1 MSVWRPVSLSM
12 DLRLVPDIVNITIMK
27 QTAKRRAFNLR
38 RAGLFAT
45 IVLAFFIVK
54 LDTGKLPSPI
64 RPPFVLAYA
73 TDMSRGGLLSS
84 TNAARAAQGLGSLAA
99 DGQLNNSAQA
109 KAQDML
115 NKDYWAHVSP
125 DGTEPWYFFTQAGY
139 SYSRASENL
148 AYGFMSSQ
156 AVIDG
161 WMNSASHRDN
171 MLGQYND
178 VGFGIVNI
186 PNYQSSGE
194 QTLVVA
200 HYGVRSASAPAPA
213 PSAPVA
219 ASTPAAPAPPAQTP
233 PVAPIDAQTPDTTT
247 PATPVQ
253 DTAKPEAEA
262 RNTPAAATAA
272 VPPVQTASAVR
283 VSVLGMLQNASLSAV
298 ALLALTITGLSALG
312 YAFTH
317 RYAFRHAL
325 ATGEH
330 YVIAHPGMDAVAV
343 AAITTLILTTTY
355 GTIG

>member
-1 MSVWRPVSLSM
+1 
-12 DLRLVPDIVNITIMK
+12 MK
-27 QTAKRRAFNLR
+27 KTAKNREFHIR

-64 RPPFVLAYA
+64 RPPYVLAYA
-73 TDMSRGGLLSS
+73 TDMSREGLLSS
-84 TNAARAAQGLGSLAA
+84 TNAARAAQSLSALAA
-99 DGQLNNSAQA
+99 DGQLNSSAQA

-115 NKDYWAHVSP
+115 NKDYWAHVAP
-125 DGTEPWYFFTQAGY
+125 DGTVPWYFFEEAGY
-139 SYSRASENL
+139 SYSLASENL

-161 WMNSASHRDN
+161 WMNSASHREN

-200 HYGVRSASAPAPA
+200 HYGVRSNQAQEPA
-213 PSAPVA
+213 PSTALA
-219 ASTPAAPAPPAQTP
+219 AAAPTAPRSPAQTSPANPTDTERGDIAALVQDGAKAANNP
-233 PVAPIDAQTPDTTT
+233 PVS
-247 PATPVQ
+247 
-253 DTAKPEAEA
+253 
-262 RNTPAAATAA
+262 ATATI
-272 VPPVQTASAVR
+272 PPVQSALPAR
-283 VSVLGMLQNASLSAV
+283 VSVLSMLQSGSLSAV
-298 ALLALTITGLSALG
+298 ALLGLTAIGLSALG
-312 YAFTH
+312 YALTH
-317 RYAFRHAL
+317 RRAFHHAV

-330 YVIAHPGMDAVAV
+330 FVVAHPGMDAI
-343 AAITTLILTTTY
+343 AIATIATLILTTTY

>member
-1 MSVWRPVSLSM
+1 
-12 DLRLVPDIVNITIMK
+12 MK
-27 QTAKRRAFNLR
+27 PKIKKRDFHIR

-64 RPPFVLAYA
+64 RPPYVLAYA
-73 TDMSRGGLLSS
+73 TDMSRGGLLSA
-84 TNAARAAQGLGSLAA
+84 TNAFRAAQGLNVLTS
-99 DGQLNNSAQA
+99 DSQLDSSAQA

-115 NKDYWAHVSP
+115 NKDYWAHAAP
-125 DGTEPWYFFTQAGY
+125 DGTEPWYFFNQAGY
-139 SYSRASENL
+139 SYSRAGENL

-161 WMNSASHRDN
+161 WMNSASHREN

-200 HYGVRSASAPAPA
+200 HYGVRSTPAQEPA
-213 PSAPVA
+213 PSTPVA
-219 ASTPAAPAPPAQTP
+219 ATAPTAPKPPAQTSSP
-233 PVAPIDAQTPDTTT
+233 APVDTQSGDTTT
-247 PATPVQ
+247 PATPAQ
-253 DTAKPEAEA
+253 DAAKPEAVA
-262 RNTPAAATAA
+262 SSPPVSASAA
-272 VPPVQTASAVR
+272 VPPVQTAAPAR
-283 VSVLGMLQNASLSAV
+283 VSVLGTLQSGSLSAV
-298 ALLALTITGLSALG
+298 ALLGLTAIGLSTLG
-312 YAFTH
+312 YALTH
-317 RYAFRHAL
+317 RRAFHHAV

-330 YVIAHPGMDAVAV
+330 FVVAHPGIDAIAIATVA
-343 AAITTLILTTTY
+343 TLILTTTY